1 MSNMQVS
8 RNQQEKVLAF
18 ARQWIRV
25 PGPSGNEGQIAS
37 LANQKMRA
45 IGYDEVHVDSG
56 SSVK

>member
-1 MSNMQVS
+1 MQVS
-8 RNQQEKVLAF
+8 RNQQEKVLTF

-25 PGPSGNEGQIAS
+25 PGTSGNEGQIAS

-45 IGYDEVHVDSG
+45 IGYDEVHVYSG

>member
-8 RNQQEKVLAF
+8 RNQQEKVLTF

-25 PGPSGNEGQIAS
+25 PGTSGNEGQIAS

-45 IGYDEVHVDSG
+45 IGYDEVHVYSG